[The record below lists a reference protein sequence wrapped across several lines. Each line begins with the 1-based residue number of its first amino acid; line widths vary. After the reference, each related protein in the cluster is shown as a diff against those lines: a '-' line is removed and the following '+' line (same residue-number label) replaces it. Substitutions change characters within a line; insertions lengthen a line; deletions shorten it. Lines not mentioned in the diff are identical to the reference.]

1 MEMLQELYYFPSS
14 PVCRSVIMTAHQLGV
29 QLNLKLVNL
38 LASEQMDPD
47 FVKMN
52 PQHKVPLLCDQGF
65 YLTESRAICIY
76 LVQKYARNDS
86 LYPNDVQQRATVDQR
101 LHFDADIFFRRFAKL
116 YDPVLLSEEVKQ
128 LDPEAEKDFQTAI
141 GWLDIILQDHLYVAG
156 DHLTIADLVLLT
168 TAASAAVK
176 CGTFLLPIYLRIY
189 AFLFL

>member
-1 MEMLQELYYFPSS
+1 M
-14 PVCRSVIMTAHQLGV
+14 
-29 QLNLKLVNL
+29 
-38 LASEQMDPD
+38 
-47 FVKMN
+47 
-52 PQHKVPLLCDQGF
+52 
-65 YLTESRAICIY
+65 
-76 LVQKYARNDS
+76 
-86 LYPNDVQQRATVDQR
+86 
-101 LHFDADIFFRRFAKL
+101 
-116 YDPVLLSEEVKQ
+116 LLSEEVKQ

>member
-116 YDPVLLSEEVKQ
+116 YVGRIQRSYHFLRTCIEMTTESLL
-128 LDPEAEKDFQTAI
+128 
-141 GWLDIILQDHLYVAG
+141 Y
-156 DHLTIADLVLLT
+156 
-168 TAASAAVK
+168 
-176 CGTFLLPIYLRIY
+176 RIQCSCPRK
-189 AFLFL
+189 